1 MIHSQP
7 LERVEERKRG
17 EPLTVN
23 QDKAQSTPI
32 KQTACGD

>member
-17 EPLTVN
+17 ELLTVN
-23 QDKAQSTPI
+23 YDRAQSTPI
-32 KQTACGD
+32 KQTAY